1 MMLPLLLVGAL
12 WQVLFPACGAEF
24 YSSVH
29 EMTKVFGYE
38 QKMLQHMQ
46 KFVADNQSKLD
57 FLRARLGEFEQERN
71 EALHWGTTYFESP
84 LNQYLLS
91 KRLTVDWRRVENL
104 MDADTGQKPLER
116 LLKLRRSPSMPNA
129 SELEGAIDGLLRL
142 QFVYR
147 LEAKHL
153 AKGILDG
160 VNHGTHLSPEHCL
173 DIARLALRDQHPR
186 LAHAWLLEAK
196 ERLPQQP
203 ELHPQILA
211 LLVQAKAELGDFLGV
226 NGTYQE
232 LLNLQPASEEHARN
246 YEQFMRN
253 HAGTDGL
260 YESKIIEEHAP
271 IPEDPSQLDEFQ
283 AYSLTCSGHRR
294 LTAGE
299 ERHLRCGYMTETH
312 PFLLLAP
319 LKAEELS
326 HDPLLVLY
334 HDVIY
339 QSEIDT
345 IRKLT
350 TNKIRR
356 ATVLGTK
363 QSVVSNVR
371 TSQITFIPK
380 TEHQVL
386 QTIDRRVED
395 MTNLNMDY
403 AEDHQFAN
411 YGIGGHYAQHMD
423 WFTQNAFD
431 YKLVSAPE
439 MGNRI
444 ATVLFYLSD
453 VAQGGG
459 TAFPHLKQH
468 LRPKKY
474 AAAFWYNLHA
484 AGGGDTRTQH
494 GACPI
499 IAGSKWVQNRWIR
512 EFVQSDRRS
521 CLLWDDSVATFGQIM
536 ELAKQQKAAAK
547 KESS

>member
-12 WQVLFPACGAEF
+12 WQGLFLACEAEF

-29 EMTKVFGYE
+29 TMTKVFGYE

-57 FLRARLGEFEQERN
+57 FLRARLREFEQERT
-71 EALHWGTTYFESP
+71 EAQHWGTAYFDSP

-104 MDADTGQKPLER
+104 MDADTGEKPLER
-116 LLKLRRSPSMPNA
+116 LLKLRQRPSMPDA

-142 QFVYR
+142 KYVYR

-160 VNHGTHLSPEHCL
+160 VNHGTQLNSEHCV

-196 ERLPQQP
+196 DRVFQDPK
-203 ELHPQILA
+203 LHPQILA
-211 LLVQAKAELGDFLGV
+211 LLVQAKAELGDFRGV
-226 NGTYQE
+226 NDTYQE
-232 LLNLQPASEEHARN
+232 LLRLHPASEEHARN
-246 YEQFMRN
+246 YEEFMRN
-253 HAGTDGL
+253 HAVKAGL
-260 YESKIIEEHAP
+260 YESKTIEEHAP
-271 IPEDPSQLDEFQ
+271 IPEDPSQLDEFE
-283 AYSLTCSGHRR
+283 AYRLTCSGHSR
-294 LTAGE
+294 LTARE

-339 QSEIDT
+339 QSEIDA
-345 IRKLT
+345 IRHLT
-350 TNKIRR
+350 TNRMAR
-356 ATVLGTK
+356 AMVTLTN
-363 QSVVSNVR
+363 QSTVSNVR
-371 TSQITFIPK
+371 TSQITFIAK

-386 QTIDRRVED
+386 QTIDRRVAD

-411 YGIGGHYAQHMD
+411 YGIGGHYGQHMD
-423 WFTQNAFD
+423 WFTETSFD
-431 YKLVSAPE
+431 NGLVSSTE

-459 TAFPHLKQH
+459 TAFPYLKQH

-474 AAAFWYNLHA
+474 AAAFWHNLHA
-484 AGGGDTRTQH
+484 AGRGDARTQH

-499 IAGSKWVQNRWIR
+499 IAGSKWVLNRWIR
-512 EFVQSDRRS
+512 EFVQSDRRP
-521 CLLWDDSVATFGQIM
+521 CLLWDDSLATYAQIM
-536 ELAKQQKAAAK
+536 ELAKNQETK
-547 KESS
+547 KEASS